1 MARVRSLVTA
11 AVLWALPAL
20 AHVVPFDFVAPS
32 GVGQATQGGKT
43 TLQWV
48 DGMDPQGLAAFQL
61 FAARN
66 GLPPD
71 GPPARDVTISD
82 AGLPVNEPSN
92 VFEWNAAGVAPGCA
106 QPFAVMQDA
115 IEGETVRP
123 SRGVLRI
130 RPDDGGNEP
139 PALWVVTPP
148 DELPSV
154 DGTLQVRV
162 KVVDPDDVGTLT
174 LWWTRGDAG
183 GLLAGPLPV
192 PDGGGLLSYP
202 LRRAQL
208 PPGTTYLRAEV
219 VGFDGQ
225 RCAVWW
231 PGVLEGPEDAGA
243 PDAGTVDAGTPDAGT
258 SDAGMTPSPAPRG
271 CGCQGAPGAV
281 LLAALAALR
290 ARRARR

>member
-1 MARVRSLVTA
+1 MRGWVTA
-11 AVLWALPAL
+11 VVLWAGNAL

-61 FAARN
+61 FASRG

-71 GPPARDVTISD
+71 APPARDLTLSD

-92 VFEWNAAGVAPGCA
+92 VFEWVTSGLAPGCA
-106 QPFAVMQDA
+106 QPFAVMQDT

-130 RPDDGGNEP
+130 RPEDGGNEP

-148 DELPSV
+148 DEPPAA

-162 KVVDPDDVGTLT
+162 KVVDPDDVGAVTLS
-174 LWWTRGDAG
+174 WTRGDAG
-183 GLLAGPLPV
+183 GFLAGPLPV

-202 LRRAQL
+202 LRRGEL
-208 PPGTTYLRAEV
+208 PPGAAFLRAEV

-231 PGVLEGPEDAGA
+231 PGVLQGPDDAG
-243 PDAGTVDAGTPDAGT
+243 
-258 SDAGMTPSPAPRG
+258 PA
-271 CGCQGAPGAV
+271 
-281 LLAALAALR
+281 
-290 ARRARR
+290 